1 MDIYG
6 KLENVRN
13 TQEVS
18 HWHLT
23 FTKKVPKGVLTIGNR
38 WVVTLNHH
46 SGEALFDR
54 NGFQVRFGS
63 KPIGQPAEE
72 EAALLKVFYQLLH
85 LFSIGIDAA
94 PVELEYM
101 VDEDIGKFL
110 LNRSITA
117 SPEPLR
123 LS

>member
-18 HWHLT
+18 ALALT

-54 NGFQVRFGS
+54 NGF
-63 KPIGQPAEE
+63 K
-72 EAALLKVFYQLLH
+72 
-85 LFSIGIDAA
+85 SIWIQT
-94 PVELEYM
+94 
-101 VDEDIGKFL
+101 
-110 LNRSITA
+110 NRTA
-117 SPEPLR
+117 SR
-123 LS
+123 RGSCTTKSVLSASTPI